1 MRQYIAAR
9 LLQALGV
16 VVFVTTL
23 TFVVVHLAPGDP
35 VATMLAGPKVSEAV
49 RNEWRAAYGLD
60 KPIAEQYVLWVSN
73 VLHGRLGYSIALRRP
88 VSEVLAM
95 ALPRT
100 LLLCGL
106 ALLLSFA
113 IGIGVG
119 LLQAEKPR
127 GARDR
132 WLGRVLLVL
141 YSVPDFWLALLAL
154 LLFAYRLK
162 WFPVGGITTDVTY
175 DFLSPGGQLLDR
187 LKHLVLPVVTLAL
200 LSSAGIARFQRA
212 ALLAVLP
219 SDWMRTAIAKG
230 LSWRAAVRHH
240 AFRNALLP
248 TITLFGLSLPVFA
261 SGAIF
266 IEKVFRWPGMG
277 MLTVNAIGARD
288 YQLVTAGVLVMSVIV
303 VVGALLADIAVAYAD
318 PRVRLG

>member
-1 MRQYIAAR
+1 VRRYLAAR
-9 LLQALGV
+9 LLQAFGV
-16 VVFVTTL
+16 VVFITTL
-23 TFVVVHLAPGDP
+23 SFFVVHLAPGDP
-35 VATMLAGPKVSEAV
+35 IATALQSPRITEEV
-49 RNEWRAAYGLD
+49 RNQWRAAYGLD

-73 VLHGRLGYSIALRRP
+73 LARGKLGVSITLRRP
-88 VSEVLAM
+88 VAEVLGE

-113 IGIGVG
+113 IGIGIG
-119 LLQAEKPR
+119 LLQAERP
-127 GARDR
+127 GEARDR
-132 WLGRVLLVL
+132 WFGRILLVL

-154 LLFAYRLK
+154 LLFAYRIPL
-162 WFPVGGITTDVTY
+162 FPAGGMTDDVTY
-175 DFLSPGGQLLDR
+175 PYLSSGGQFVDR
-187 LKHLVLPVVTLAL
+187 IKHLVLPVLTLAL

-230 LSWRAAVRHH
+230 LSWRSAVRRH

-248 TITLFGLSLPVFA
+248 TITLFGMSLPVFA

-266 IEKVFRWPGMG
+266 IEKVFTFPGMG
-277 MLTVNAIGARD
+277 LLTVNAIAARD

-303 VVGALLADIAVAYAD
+303 VIGALIADIAVAVAD

>member
-1 MRQYIAAR
+1 MRRYVAAR

-16 VVFVTTL
+16 IIFVSTL

-35 VATMLAGPKVSEAV
+35 IDAMLSGPKVTETV
-49 RNEWRAAYGLD
+49 RNQWRAAYGLD
-60 KPIAEQYVLWVSN
+60 KPIAEQYVLWISN
-73 VLHGRLGYSIALRRP
+73 VLHGRLGFSVTHRRP
-88 VSEVLAM
+88 VSEVLATAM
-95 ALPRT
+95 PRT

-113 IGIGVG
+113 IGISVGV
-119 LLQAEKPR
+119 LQAERPR

-132 WLGRVLLVL
+132 WLGRVLLIL
-141 YSVPDFWLALLAL
+141 YSVPDFWLALLVL
-154 LLFAYRLK
+154 LLFAYRLPF
-162 WFPVGGITTDVTY
+162 FPAGGMTDDVTY
-175 DFLSPGGQLLDR
+175 QYLSPGGQLLDR

-212 ALLAVLP
+212 ALLAVMP

-230 LSWRAAVRHH
+230 LSWRTAVRRH

-266 IEKVFRWPGMG
+266 IEKVFTWPGMG
-277 MLTVNAIGARD
+277 LLTVNAIAARD
-288 YQLVTAGVLVMSVIV
+288 YQLVTAGVLVMSIIV
-303 VVGALLADIAVAYAD
+303 VVGALLADIAVAAAD
-318 PRVRLG
+318 PRIRLR

>member
-1 MRQYIAAR
+1 VRRYVAAR

-16 VVFVTTL
+16 IVFVTTL
-23 TFVVVHLAPGDP
+23 TFVVVRLTPGDP
-35 VATMLAGPKVSEAV
+35 IGAALQRPGVSEEV
-49 RNEWRAAYGLD
+49 RNRWRADYGLD
-60 KPIAEQYVLWVSN
+60 KPIAEQYVRWVSN
-73 VLHGRLGYSIALRRP
+73 VLHGRFGFSVTHHRP
-88 VSEVLAM
+88 VVDVIADAM
-95 ALPRT
+95 PNT

-106 ALLLSFA
+106 ALLVSFA

-119 LLQAEKPR
+119 LLQAERPR

-162 WFPVGGITTDVTY
+162 IFPPGGLVTVVAY
-175 DFLSPGGQLLDR
+175 DYMSPSGQLLDR
-187 LKHLVLPVVTLAL
+187 LEHLVLPVMTLAL

-212 ALLAVLP
+212 SLLAVLP
-219 SDWMRTAIAKG
+219 SDWMRTAVAKG
-230 LSWRAAVRHH
+230 LNWRTAVRRH

-248 TITLFGLSLPVFA
+248 TITLLGLSLPVFA

-266 IEKVFRWPGMG
+266 IEKVFSWPGMG
-277 MLTVNAIGARD
+277 LITVNAIGARD
-288 YQLVTAGVLVMSVIV
+288 YQLVTAGVFVMSVV
-303 VVGALLADIAVAYAD
+303 VVTSALLADIAVAAAD
-318 PRVRLG
+318 PRIRLG

>member
-1 MRQYIAAR
+1 MRRYVAAR

-16 VVFVTTL
+16 IAFVTTL
-23 TFVVVHLAPGDP
+23 TFIVVHLAPGDP
-35 VATMLAGPKVSEAV
+35 IGAMLGSKVTEAV
-49 RNEWRAAYGLD
+49 RDQWRTAYGLD
-60 KPIAEQYVLWVSN
+60 KPIAEQYVLWISN
-73 VLHGRLGYSIALRRP
+73 VLHGRLGFSITHRQP
-88 VSEVLAM
+88 VAEVLAT

-106 ALLLSFA
+106 ALVLSFA
-113 IGIGVG
+113 IGIGIG
-119 LLQAEKPR
+119 LLQAERPH
-127 GARDR
+127 GARDK

-154 LLFAYRLK
+154 LLFAYRLPI
-162 WFPVGGITTDVTY
+162 FPPGRMVTEVAY
-175 DFLSPGGQLLDR
+175 DYMSPGVQLLDR
-187 LKHLVLPVVTLAL
+187 LRHLVLPVVTLAL

-219 SDWMRTAIAKG
+219 SDWMRTAVAKG
-230 LSWRAAVRHH
+230 LNWRTAVRRH

-266 IEKVFRWPGMG
+266 IEKVFSWPGMG
-277 MLTVNAIGARD
+277 LLTVNAIAARD

-303 VVGALLADIAVAYAD
+303 VAGSLLADIAVAVAD
-318 PRVRLG
+318 PRIRLD